1 MTSHRFSKPMRL
13 LKSDDF
19 ERVFAARVSAGDAL
33 LVVYGAV
40 NELNRPRLGLT
51 VSRKTGGAIV
61 RNRWKRTV
69 REAFRLVQH
78 ELPSLDLVCIPR
90 SQAEPDFKR
99 LLQSL
104 PELAGR
110 IDRQLRRKREPVPR
124 KRP

>member
-1 MTSHRFSKPMRL
+1 MTSFRFSKTMRL
-13 LKSDDF
+13 LKADDF
-19 ERVFAARVSAGDAL
+19 ERVFAARTSAGDEL

-40 NELNRPRLGLT
+40 NELGHPRLGLT
-51 VSRKTGGAIV
+51 VSRKTGRATA

-78 ELPSLDLVCIPR
+78 ELPSLDMVCIPR
-90 SQAEPDFKR
+90 AQADPDFKR
-99 LLQSL
+99 LLKSL
-104 PELAGR
+104 TELAGR

>member
-1 MTSHRFSKPMRL
+1 MRL
-13 LKSDDF
+13 LKADDF

-33 LVVYGAV
+33 LVVYGAA
-40 NELNRPRLGLT
+40 NELDHPRLGLT
-51 VSRKTGGAIV
+51 VSRKTGPATV
-61 RNRWKRTV
+61 RNLWKRTV

-104 PELAGR
+104 PELTGR
-110 IDRQLRRKREPVPR
+110 IDRQLRRKRESVPR
-124 KRP
+124 NHP